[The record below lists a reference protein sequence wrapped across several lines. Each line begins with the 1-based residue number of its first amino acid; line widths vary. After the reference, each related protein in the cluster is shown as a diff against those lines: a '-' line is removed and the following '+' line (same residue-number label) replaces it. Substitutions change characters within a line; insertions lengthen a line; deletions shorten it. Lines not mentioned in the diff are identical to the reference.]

1 MKIGVLTSSRADF
14 GIYTP
19 LLQSLSKEAFFNLHI
34 IVFGT
39 HLSEE
44 HGATISE
51 FEQQDFGKIHRVQ
64 TLVADGAPND
74 IALSYADAT
83 NAFAKFWASH
93 NFDLV
98 LCLGDRYEMN
108 AAVQAGIP
116 FGVQFAHF
124 HGGEK
129 TLGAIDNI
137 YRHQITLASKYH
149 FTAAEA
155 FSERVKELVSADQSS
170 QNVFTV
176 GSMSLSDLES
186 FPLFSRKEFNEK
198 FGIPDVPFILCTL
211 HPETAQAGENTR
223 YVTEMV
229 ATFSALSSRCHLVIN
244 LPNADTYGK
253 IYRSA
258 LFDFEKQHENVS
270 LIESF
275 GKKGYFTAMNASLFL
290 LGNSSSGI
298 IEAASFGKFA
308 INVGARQEGRLQSGN
323 VINVPFESTS
333 IIEAANKLLDNPG
346 NFSGI
351 NEYVQK
357 ETIPTI
363 VNILKSIGNGRL

>member
-19 LLQSLSKEAFFNLHI
+19 LLQVVSKDSYFDLHL
-34 IVFGT
+34 IVLGT
-39 HLSEE
+39 HLSKD
-44 HGATISE
+44 HGATVSE
-51 FEQQDFGKIHRVQ
+51 IEQHNFGKIHRVP
-64 TLVADGAPND
+64 TLVSDGDPSD
-74 IALSYADAT
+74 IARSYADVTAV
-83 NAFAKFWASH
+83 FAKFWSD
-93 NFDLV
+93 NEFDLV

-116 FGVQFAHF
+116 YGVRFAHF

-137 YRHQITLASKYH
+137 YRHQITLASRYH
-149 FTAAEA
+149 FTATRA
-155 FSERVKELVSADQSS
+155 FADRVKELVSADQSRE
-170 QNVFTV
+170 NIFAV
-176 GSMSLSDLES
+176 GSMSLSDLET
-186 FPLFSRKEFNEK
+186 FPLFSREEFNEK
-198 FGIPDVPFILCTL
+198 FGIPNKPFILCTL
-211 HPETAQAGENTR
+211 HPETTNSGENVR
-223 YVTEMV
+223 YVTEMI
-229 ATFSALSSRCHLVIN
+229 AAFSTLSEQCHLVIN
-244 LPNADTYGK
+244 LPNADSYGK
-253 IYRSA
+253 VYRTA
-258 LFDFEKQHENVS
+258 LFQFEKQHDNVT

-275 GKKGYFTAMNASLFL
+275 GKKGYFTAMKESLFL

-323 VINVPFESTS
+323 VINVPFNAES
-333 IIEAANKLLDNPG
+333 IIDNATKLLDNPG
-346 NFSGI
+346 NFSGK

-357 ETIPTI
+357 DTISSI